1 MEERRRRTKEGRKRQ
16 KERLAAA
23 QEGRSVNYDQID
35 RSESKKRKK
44 RKKKKFGI
52 ISTIILI
59 TAACVFVFSIF
70 MLADSLMPYYSGG
83 QEYDDVKKLVIKQ
96 EVNENNEE
104 IFKVDFDLLLE
115 QNADTI
121 AWLRFD
127 EPAIISYPVVK
138 SKDNAEYL
146 TRTFTANDNK
156 LGAIF
161 MDMNGSSDFTDRNT
175 IIYGHNMQVG
185 GEMFSQLNSYAE
197 ESFCKQYPYFYIYTP
212 DNKVLTYQVFSAG
225 VVHEL
230 ADNYKTQ
237 FTSDEE
243 FLQYIELCRNS
254 SSYSVDVELD
264 ADSRILSLSTCTNV
278 RDDERFLLQG
288 VLISEEVNE

>member
-1 MEERRRRTKEGRKRQ
+1 MEERKRRTKEGRKRQ
-16 KERLAAA
+16 KERLAAGK
-23 QEGRSVNYDQID
+23 EVGQI
-35 RSESKKRKK
+35 SENKTVPAESKSKKKKKRKK
-44 RKKKKFGI
+44 FGVISMI
-52 ISTIILI
+52 IMVV
-59 TAACVFVFSIF
+59 AAVVFVFSIF

-83 QEYDDVKKLVIKQ
+83 QEYDDVKKLVITQ
-96 EVNENNEE
+96 ELNENNEE
-104 IFKVDFDLLLE
+104 VFKVDFDLLLE

-127 EPAIISYPVVK
+127 EPAVISYPVVK
-138 SKDNAEYL
+138 SKDNNEYL
-146 TRTFTANDNK
+146 TKTFTANDNK

-161 MDMNGSSDFTDRNT
+161 MDMNGSSDFSDQNT

-185 GEMFSQLNSYAE
+185 GEMFSQLNKYAE
-197 ESFCKQYPYFYIYTP
+197 ESFCRQYPYFYIYTP
-212 DNKVLTYQVFSAG
+212 DNKVLTYQVFSAS

-237 FTSDEE
+237 FASDEE
-243 FLQYIELCRNS
+243 FLQYIELCKS
-254 SSYSVDVELD
+254 TSDYAVDAELN

-288 VLISEEVNE
+288 VLISEEDVE